1 MATRVVR
8 GGGRAPGAGNASP
21 CARPTRWRV
30 VMRCYGCAAVR
41 EYVVSAGRPLLDLS
55 RGCPSCGGVRTVES
69 IERAP
74 ALVLVDGGQL

>member
-8 GGGRAPGAGNASP
+8 GGGRAPGAGEAYP

-41 EYVVSAGRPLLDLS
+41 EYVVGHGPALLNLS
-55 RGCPSCGGVRTVES
+55 RPCPSCGSVRTAES
-69 IERAP
+69 IAAAP
-74 ALVLVDGGQL
+74 ALAVVDGGAQ